1 MEGILKKHAAVF
13 EPGLGTAKAKLYPK
27 KDAKPIFC
35 RPRQVPYAIR
45 QKVEQKIERQVA
57 EGIIEPVQFSEWAT
71 PVVPVLKKNG
81 SIRLCGDYKATVNR
95 ATETDTYMYP
105 LPIIDEMFTS
115 VSGGKVFTKLDLAHA
130 YQQVEL
136 DEESQKMVTI
146 TTQRGLY
153 KVKRLPFGV
162 ASAPS
167 MFQRIMERLL
177 QGIPGVTV
185 FIDDILI
192 SGVNEEDNLDKLDQ
206 VLTRLEKA
214 DMRLKR
220 VKCSHLLPSVDY
232 LGYLISGAGIQ
243 PNSEKWK
250 LCTRPLLRLTCP
262 NSNPF

>member
-1 MEGILKKHAAVF
+1 MLKK
-13 EPGLGTAKAKLYPK
+13 
-27 KDAKPIFC
+27 D
-35 RPRQVPYAIR
+35 
-45 QKVEQKIERQVA
+45 
-57 EGIIEPVQFSEWAT
+57 
-71 PVVPVLKKNG
+71 G
-81 SIRLCGDYKATVNR
+81 SIRLCGDYKVTVNC
-95 ATETDTYMYP
+95 ATETDTYP
-105 LPIIDEMFTS
+105 LPIIDEMLTS
-115 VSGGKVFTKLDLAHA
+115 VSGGKVSMKLDLAHA

-167 MFQRIMERLL
+167 MFQRIMESLL

-185 FIDDILI
+185 FILI

-206 VLTRLEKA
+206 VLT

-243 PNSEKWK
+243 PNSEKVEVVHK
-250 LCTRPLLRLTCP
+250 APALTCP